1 MLFVPEQARTILR
14 ECFDKAFAKFRRQG
28 FLKNVLILSG
38 GTALAQSLNV
48 LLVPVLTRL
57 YKPFDF
63 GQYALFVSFLNVAAV
78 GVSLRYELGIVG
90 VHTHRKA
97 AELAFAACVFAIP
110 MSALAGGVLL
120 LFIHSSTLG
129 FNTLPRYSA
138 FLMFCALLFVGFFS
152 VLRYWFVR
160 EERFG
165 CISQALVVQNVVRC
179 FSQITLALLG
189 VRLVGLLGG
198 EVVGRSAG
206 MGRMFKSAYASIKP
220 LILSSDARSIHELLK
235 ENWQFPVYS
244 FPSSLVDSA
253 AANISIPLVI
263 WYYGTTSGGYY
274 SLMQRVL
281 ALPLVLISASVADAF
296 QARLAIHMRNEP
308 SGVKRLFRNTTFGLL
323 WVGLVPTAFLLMYGE
338 AAFRFVFG
346 DAWTSAGQMAAIIAP
361 YFLAQFVVSP
371 LSRLVFVLEG
381 QGWKLIYDVLA
392 LGGMVSVFMFA
403 KWQNLPVMQGLK
415 VLSAVGTVTS
425 VIYYLILVRLVT
437 RFDWHRPQ
445 APQTLAAGVSTS

>member
-1 MLFVPEQARTILR
+1 MRFVPDHLESMFRDFLSGG
-14 ECFDKAFAKFRRQG
+14 FAKLRRQR
-28 FLKNVLILSG
+28 FLKNILILSG

-90 VHTHRKA
+90 VRTERKA
-97 AELAFAACVFAIP
+97 AELALAACLFAIP
-110 MSALAGGVLL
+110 MSALAATVLL
-120 LFIHSSTLG
+120 LFIHSSVLG
-129 FNTLPRYSA
+129 FNALPPYSA
-138 FLMFCALLFVGFFS
+138 LLMFFALMFVGFFS

-160 EERFG
+160 QERFA
-165 CISQALVVQNVVRC
+165 CISQALVVQNAVRC
-179 FSQITLALLG
+179 FSQIILALLG
-189 VRLVGLLGG
+189 VTLGGLLGG
-198 EVVGRSAG
+198 EALGRSAG
-206 MGRMFKSAYASIKP
+206 MGRMFKSAYQKIKP
-220 LILSSDARSIHELLK
+220 LILSSGPTSIREVLQ

-253 AANISIPLVI
+253 AANISIPLVV

-296 QARLAIHMRNEP
+296 QARLAAHMRNEP
-308 SGVKRLFRNTTFGLL
+308 AGVRRLFRNTSAGLL
-323 WVGLVPTAFLLMYGE
+323 WVGLLPTGFLLLYGE
-338 AAFRFVFG
+338 SAFRFVFG
-346 DAWTSAGQMAAIIAP
+346 TAWTSAGTMAAIIAP

-392 LGGMVSVFMFA
+392 LSGMVGVFVFA
-403 KWQNLPVMQGLK
+403 KWQNLPVMQALK

-425 VIYYLILVRLVT
+425 VIYYLILARLVA
-437 RFDWHRPQ
+437 RFDCDKPQ
-445 APQTLAAGVSTS
+445 ATQTLAAGVSNS